1 MFRRI
6 SRRLEFHQINLLEL
20 SSLDVETRLNTASY
34 GFSCLVYYSDRVWY
48 ITANYD
54 FDKKNCYCYFF
65 QVKRECGEEFEKSG
79 ISLPDCTPTY
89 PEDDDPQNKGLC
101 HLSQFPVAWPV
112 NKEGRNI
119 ITKNYK
125 PYQEIARDWG
135 RDAPLNG

>member
-1 MFRRI
+1 MAF
-6 SRRLEFHQINLLEL
+6 
-20 SSLDVETRLNTASY
+20 
-34 GFSCLVYYSDRVWY
+34 RVWY
-48 ITANYD
+48 ITAIV
-54 FDKKNCYCYFF
+54 FGISQRATISIKKNCYCYFF